1 VSYLVL
7 ARKFRPQ
14 TFDEVIG
21 QEHVTTT
28 LKNAILQGRVHHA
41 FLFSGVRG
49 TGKTTTARI
58 LAKALNCEK
67 GPTPQPCGVC
77 ESCKQI
83 AAGTS
88 VDVMEIDGASHTGVD
103 DIRNLR
109 ETVGYLPTLGR
120 QKIYIIDEVHMLS
133 TSAFNALLKTL
144 EEPPAHVTFIFATT
158 EPQKIPATIISRC
171 QRFDFHRVIPEQIRD
186 LLVQLLDK
194 EGIEADPSALQLLA
208 EQAGGSVR
216 DSLSLLDQIIA
227 YAAGN
232 PISRD
237 LIAEVLGLTDRSA
250 LAELTEALI
259 GHDPETVLDVVEN
272 AFRSG
277 WNLVQ
282 LARSLVAH
290 IRDLVVVKLTKN
302 PQHHASYSD
311 EELAQARALVA
322 DTSPD
327 RLLQLFDGASR
338 AAEDISRSEFQKAT
352 AEMRLVELAMA
363 ESILPMG
370 QLIDRLERLE
380 LRLSGRDPGSGRSGG
395 STGAQRPDG
404 RPQRSGRNANQQP
417 PREDGSKE
425 RAKDAST
432 SQSGAKRAAK
442 TGRQAKS
449 SASNPGDTDDD
460 PDRAGHES
468 APNDQNTVPAQE
480 VSVQE
485 TRPDRART
493 PGQTK
498 DEAPPAAPDDPERLS
513 GGSSPSAT
521 ETSISKAS
529 ISKAGKDQQP
539 RPNQPNRMSE
549 PNQTDQPNQTSEPD
563 QPLDVDRWDDIVA
576 AVQKYEPFLAAT
588 LVRAQLLDLIED
600 SQSVTIRLAMD
611 QGYATD
617 HLEAQ
622 GLDTL
627 ESLASGHLGKEVHA
641 TLEHFSDDDPSQ
653 DGQGDRASQ
662 SLYDRRK
669 RQRQERDLQTKREAA
684 EHPSVRSV
692 LELLDAQIRDIK
704 IL

>member
-21 QEHVTTT
+21 QKHVTTT
-28 LKNAILQGRVHHA
+28 LKNAILQDRVHHA

-58 LAKALNCEK
+58 LAKALNCEQ

-194 EGIEADPSALQLLA
+194 ERIEADPSALQLLA

-216 DSLSLLDQIIA
+216 DSLSLLDQVIA
-227 YAAGN
+227 YAAGKS
-232 PISRD
+232 ISRD

-250 LAELTEALI
+250 LARLAEALI

-282 LARSLVAH
+282 LARALVAY
-290 IRDLVVVKLTKN
+290 IRDLVVVKLTRE
-302 PQHHASYSD
+302 PQRHASYSD
-311 EELAQARALVA
+311 DELAQARALVA

-338 AAEDISRSEFQKAT
+338 TAEDVSRSEFQKAT
-352 AEMRLVELAMA
+352 AEMRLVELALA

-380 LRLSGRDPGSGRSGG
+380 LRLSGREPG
-395 STGAQRPDG
+395 PG
-404 RPQRSGRNANQQP
+404 RPGGLTGSPQSDNRSQRSARNPEQQP
-417 PREDGSKE
+417 HRD
-425 RAKDAST
+425 DAT
-432 SQSGAKRAAK
+432 ARTQQSHSATTGAKRA
-442 TGRQAKS
+442 TRTTRQAKS
-449 SASNPGDTDDD
+449 ATSKSGDADDD
-460 PDRAGHES
+460 PDKAGHGS
-468 APNDQNTVPAQE
+468 ARNDQSTLPADE
-480 VSVQE
+480 VSAQGAKSGTE
-485 TRPDRART
+485 PADRPMDDALR
-493 PGQTK
+493 
-498 DEAPPAAPDDPERLS
+498 APDAPQTLS
-513 GGSSPSAT
+513 RSNNSPAT
-521 ETSISKAS
+521 EAS
-529 ISKAGKDQQP
+529 ISEEKERKP
-539 RPNQPNRMSE
+539 RPNHH
-549 PNQTDQPNQTSEPD
+549 
-563 QPLDVDRWDDIVA
+563 LDVDRWDDIVA
-576 AVQKYEPFLAAT
+576 AVQKHEPFLAAT
-588 LVRAQLLDLIED
+588 LVRAQLVELTED
-600 SQSVTIRLAMD
+600 SSTVSIHLAMD
-611 QGYATD
+611 EGYAAE
-617 HLEAQ
+617 HLETQ
-622 GLDTL
+622 GLENL
-627 ESLASGHLGKEVHA
+627 ESLASKHLGKTVHA
-641 TLEHFSDDDPSQ
+641 SLERLSEGEPDS
-653 DGQGDRASQ
+653 DGQGESAPQ
-662 SLYDRRK
+662 SLYERRK
-669 RQRQERDLQTKREAA
+669 ELRHKQEEQVKREAA
-684 EHPSVRSV
+684 NHPAVRNV
-692 LELLDAQIRDIK
+692 LDLLDAQIRDIK